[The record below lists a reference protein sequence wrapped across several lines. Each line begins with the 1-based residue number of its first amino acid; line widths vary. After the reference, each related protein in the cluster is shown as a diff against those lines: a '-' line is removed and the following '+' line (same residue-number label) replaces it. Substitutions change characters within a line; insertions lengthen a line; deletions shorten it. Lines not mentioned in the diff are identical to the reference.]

1 MLQKGAPY
9 TMGDARALGV
19 CGLPISKRI
28 YVSKRSCWRNGRQ
41 HFINPM
47 HAEYVRS
54 ARVQLGRSERNSLP
68 VRRDI
73 PMQDL
78 ARPMQ
83 REELNDLTVRI
94 GSMSTQ
100 ELDALR
106 SQIDREH
113 QNRFQRALEAVCRQ
127 FG

>member
-1 MLQKGAPY
+1 
-9 TMGDARALGV
+9 
-19 CGLPISKRI
+19 
-28 YVSKRSCWRNGRQ
+28 
-41 HFINPM
+41 M
-47 HAEYVRS
+47 H
-54 ARVQLGRSERNSLP
+54 
-68 VRRDI
+68 
-73 PMQDL
+73 DL

-83 REELNDLTVRI
+83 REELSDLTIRI

-127 FG
+127 FGYRVEDTLSVCRRGESSRVRLAVEY